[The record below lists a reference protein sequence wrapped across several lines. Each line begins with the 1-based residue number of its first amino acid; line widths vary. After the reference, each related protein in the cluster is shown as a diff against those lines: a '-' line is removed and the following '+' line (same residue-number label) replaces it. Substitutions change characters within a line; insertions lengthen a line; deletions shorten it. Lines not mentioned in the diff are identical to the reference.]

1 MKYIKSVRIFLENR
15 TMDELSK
22 GISFEDFLD
31 KSYYSP
37 WRDYKILYRGM
48 GGDYLE
54 DNIFMTDDLDHAK
67 QYGENVDGILYNEDV
82 LHFDNN
88 TFDEFRYNF
97 LEMLNIDFPE
107 NHEEES
113 NLKNK
118 LDDIYGQY
126 FRNGKL
132 TDAMYQSNKNEREV
146 IDFVYDFILGSNTKY
161 RELSMTKNNDF
172 MIPILSYYAK
182 REGYNIISFWGS
194 DYGGS
199 DEFVVNDITKYKTLR
214 GVWEESNG
222 IELIRESKDNKVIA
236 YHGTPNGV
244 FDEFSMDKRGTGADV
259 TSPGDYGKGFYF
271 SSEKEYA
278 IPYATEVSKRRTI
291 ENDRPTIYTVELKM
305 GNPFDMRKLSEK
317 RDYVMELWKEYG
329 GVFNIPTEAYDK
341 MYKDLDMTKEDEEF
355 YSEVEGLIGDN
366 YGDWEIGELLNK
378 NGYDSIINY
387 DGMEY
392 IVYDPS
398 QIKIIKV
405 ESI

>member
-1 MKYIKSVRIFLENR
+1 MKYIKSLRIFLENR

-48 GGDYLE
+48 SGYYLE
-54 DNIFMTDDLDHAK
+54 DDIFMTDDLNHAK
-67 QYGENVDGILYNEDV
+67 HYGENVDGILYNEDV

-118 LDDIYGQY
+118 LHDIYGQY

-146 IDFVYDFILGSNTKY
+146 IDFVYDFILESNTKY

-199 DEFVVNDITKYKTLR
+199 DEFVVNDITKYKTLS

-222 IELIRESKDNKVIA
+222 IELIRESN
-236 YHGTPNGV
+236 
-244 FDEFSMDKRGTGADV
+244 
-259 TSPGDYGKGFYF
+259 
-271 SSEKEYA
+271 
-278 IPYATEVSKRRTI
+278 
-291 ENDRPTIYTVELKM
+291 
-305 GNPFDMRKLSEK
+305 
-317 RDYVMELWKEYG
+317 
-329 GVFNIPTEAYDK
+329 
-341 MYKDLDMTKEDEEF
+341 
-355 YSEVEGLIGDN
+355 
-366 YGDWEIGELLNK
+366 
-378 NGYDSIINY
+378 
-387 DGMEY
+387 
-392 IVYDPS
+392 
-398 QIKIIKV
+398 
-405 ESI
+405 